1 MLFGSLVK
9 KKKSFDTKCWREE
22 SSREE
27 DAFLIGRLMEFLEG
41 KRGEM
46 YNCKSQSLLPLE
58 IPLVSSGSVGNRVR
72 EKEINLRRA
81 APRNGYYPGFT
92 APAETPIRYGRVTT
106 RLSRGSYGFT

>member
-1 MLFGSLVK
+1 MLERGILA
-9 KKKSFDTKCWREE
+9 RG
-22 SSREE
+22 
-27 DAFLIGRLMEFLEG
+27 GRVFNWTADGVLEG